1 MTAKQFRTVKIAI
14 FTALAILEIYL
25 IYAAA
30 ASMHTYHQHPRFVSD
45 NGQVAQSSGYRTQFY
60 VCLVFAILIPIL
72 AASLA
77 YLFEHKK
84 RAKAVEG
91 TAAAAIDAVDA
102 DCVNADVD
110 DTKPEVTDEEKTAF
124 PIPE

>member
-1 MTAKQFRTVKIAI
+1 MTAKQYKSVKIAI
-14 FTALAILEIYL
+14 FTVLAILEIYL

-77 YLFEHKK
+77 YLFERKK
-84 RAKAVEG
+84 RSKTVEG
-91 TAAAAIDAVDA
+91 TVAAAVDFV
-102 DCVNADVD
+102 DENRVNANVC
-110 DTKPEVTDEEKTAF
+110 DTKPEIPDEEKTIY
-124 PIPE
+124 PIQE